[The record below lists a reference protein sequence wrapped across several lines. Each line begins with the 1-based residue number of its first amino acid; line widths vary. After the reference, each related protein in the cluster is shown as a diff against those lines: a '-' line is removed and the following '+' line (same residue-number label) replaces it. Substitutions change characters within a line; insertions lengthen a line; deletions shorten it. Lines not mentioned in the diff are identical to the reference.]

1 MNFYDLDTPALIVD
15 LDRLER
21 NIAAMA
27 AMVREYG
34 KALRP
39 HTKTHKTPEI
49 ARMQI
54 QAGAC
59 GLTVA
64 KLGEAEVMAD
74 AGFDD
79 LFMANQPV
87 GAPKVER
94 LIALQRRVRV
104 IVGVDSL
111 AVAAPISEA
120 AAKAGVRVPVRIEI
134 DTGLHRAGVRTM
146 EEAVFLAER
155 IASMPGL
162 EPAGIFTYEGHAA
175 PLPPEERA
183 AVCAEAAATMRQYAV
198 AMRNMGVPM
207 EEISMGSTPGAR
219 YTAQQEGVTELRP
232 GTYVFYDAMQVDWG
246 ASIEDCAL
254 TVLTTVISR
263 PEPTVAILDAGTK
276 ALSGDRKMAGSK
288 HGLLLEDIAAIF
300 DWANEEHGHVD
311 LSHTTLRPKVGD
323 KLRVIPFH
331 VCTCV
336 NMHDKMY
343 GVRGENVEAL
353 WQIAGRGKLL

>member
-27 AMVREYG
+27 AMVGEHG

-54 QAGAC
+54 EAGAC

-74 AGFDD
+74 VGFDD

-87 GAPKVER
+87 GAPKIER
-94 LIALQRRVRV
+94 LIALQRRARV

-146 EEAVFLAER
+146 EEAVSLAER

-162 EPAGIFTYEGHAA
+162 ELAGIFTYEGHAT
-175 PLPPEERA
+175 PRPPEERA
-183 AVCAEAAATMRQYAV
+183 AACAEAAATMRQCAD
-198 AMRNMGVPM
+198 AMRTIGVPIA
-207 EEISMGSTPGAR
+207 EISMGSTPGAR
-219 YTAQQEGVTELRP
+219 YTAQQKGVTELRP
-232 GTYVFYDAMQVDWG
+232 GTYVFYDAMQTGWG
-246 ASIEDCAL
+246 ASIENCAL
-254 TVLTTVISR
+254 TVLTTVVSR

-276 ALSGDRKMAGSK
+276 ALSGDRGMSGSK
-288 HGLLLEDIAAIF
+288 HGLIWEDTAAVF

-311 LSHTTLRPKVGD
+311 LSPAALQPNVGD
-323 KLRVIPFH
+323 KLRVVPFH

-336 NMHDKMY
+336 NMHDTMY
-343 GVRGENVEAL
+343 GVRGENVETV
-353 WQIAGRGKLL
+353 WKIAGRGKLL